1 MVERTGE
8 NKNQALWFSEEEQRA
23 LMLCARVSIR
33 QADSA
38 LLFCNAGRM
47 PVLISEGFSENEGA
61 QLGHHSAWPP
71 GIPPS
76 GGVGG
81 EG

>member
-8 NKNQALWFSEEEQRA
+8 NKSEALWLSKEEQGA
-23 LMLCARVSIR
+23 LMLCARASIR
-33 QADSA
+33 QVDPA
-38 LLFCNAGRM
+38 LLFCDVGMM
-47 PVLISEGFSENEGA
+47 PVLTSEGFSENEGA

-76 GGVGG
+76 GGWVR